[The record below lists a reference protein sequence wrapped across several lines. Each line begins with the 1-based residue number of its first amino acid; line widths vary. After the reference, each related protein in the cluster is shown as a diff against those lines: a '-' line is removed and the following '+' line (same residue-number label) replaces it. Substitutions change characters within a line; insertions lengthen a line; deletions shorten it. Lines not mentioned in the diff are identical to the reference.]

1 VVSTLILNRVL
12 TNIYI
17 MCYTTIKIHA
27 EQLAAK
33 LAQMKIEKKWE
44 AMGFSPYEETY
55 DNYVGATYT
64 EEAGKD
70 YEKHYTYFL
79 EIILSKRIG
88 VALEEE
94 PLEE

>member
-1 VVSTLILNRVL
+1 MASILMLKQVL

-33 LAQMKIEKKWE
+33 LAQRKIEKKWKSL
-44 AMGFSPYEETY
+44 GWSPYVETFE
-55 DNYVGATYT
+55 NYVGCKYT
-64 EEAGKD
+64 EEAEKD

-79 EIILSKRIG
+79 EIILSTSIN
-88 VALEEE
+88 VALEESPVE
-94 PLEE
+94 D